1 MQTKTMQ
8 TDSKPYSTF
17 LVKGLCCTDEETVL
31 QKHLSG
37 VTGIDDIKFN
47 LIAQK
52 IYVRHSLTDERV
64 VREIKVAGFDAST
77 AQSLIAES
85 TFYEKYGSVIFTTLS
100 GIFLAAGLLVR
111 GLTDASEYIVIALF
125 LASIVSGGWKIA
137 RKGMHAVKILSLDMN
152 TLMSVAVVGAM
163 FIGEWAEAAT
173 VVFLFSLAL
182 LLETL
187 STGRARKAIRSL
199 VDLTPPV
206 ARIKKGSVTE
216 VFPVQDVTV
225 GEIILIKPGDRVP
238 LDGVVLEGTST
249 VNQAPITG
257 ESQPQSRKP
266 GDTVFAGSIN
276 IQGALEVRVTATSEN
291 TTLAHIIHLVEEAQS
306 KRAPAQQFVDKFAR
320 IYTPAVLVI
329 AVIVAVVPPLFFG
342 LAFTEWFYRAL
353 VLLVIACPCALVI
366 STPITLVS
374 ALTNAARNGVLIKGG
389 VYLEAIA
396 AAKTFM
402 FDKTGTLTEG
412 NLRVTDVISL
422 NSLPRA
428 EILKIAAALERYS
441 EHHIAGAIVRL
452 AFEEKIDIDGKSV
465 RTFTAVAGKGVTGVI
480 NGTGYTI
487 GNHRFLEESGKCSPA
502 LERVIDRLEE
512 EGKTALIL
520 WNEAETLSVIG
531 VSDTPRMHAREA
543 IQLLHAE
550 GVNSIVMLTG
560 DNEKTAHAIARSLG
574 IDEVRAE
581 LLPDQKLEHVKEMR
595 RSGRVAMIGDGI
607 NDAPALA
614 AADVG
619 IAMGTA
625 GSDTAIETADIA
637 LMGDDLKKLAYLK
650 RLSKRT
656 VRIIKQNIILSI
668 GIKVVFLALAIPGFA
683 TLWMAISADEGAA
696 LLVIAN
702 GLRLL
707 RSRDE

>member
-64 VREIKVAGFDAST
+64 VREIKAAGFDAST

-125 LASIVSGGWKIA
+125 LASIVLGGWRIA
-137 RKGMHAVKILSLDMN
+137 RKGLYAVKILSLDMN
-152 TLMSVAVVGAM
+152 TLMTVAVVGAM

-257 ESQPQSRKP
+257 ESQPQPRKP

-320 IYTPAVLVI
+320 IYTPAVLAI
-329 AVIVAVVPPLFFG
+329 AVIVAVVPPMFFG

-412 NLRVTDVISL
+412 NLSVTDVIPL

-428 EILKIAAALERYS
+428 EILKLAAALERYS
-441 EHHIAGAIVRL
+441 EHHIAGAIVRS

-531 VSDTPRMHAREA
+531 VSDTPRRHAREA
-543 IQLLHAE
+543 IQSLHAE

-581 LLPDQKLEHVKEMR
+581 LLPDQKLEYVKEMR

-668 GIKVVFLALAIPGFA
+668 GIKVVFLALAIPGLA

-707 RSRDE
+707 SNRDG